1 MRNKTIFTDNCNN
14 RKCEEGTLTKP
25 NFYLFRAV
33 DTLKQIGSKKVSH
46 SEEKICKRSE
56 DETLVPPVS

>member
-1 MRNKTIFTDNCNN
+1 MRNKTNSIENCNHG
-14 RKCEEGTLTKP
+14 KCEEGTVTRP

-33 DTLKQIGSKKVSH
+33 DTLEQIWSKKVTDSD
-46 SEEKICKRSE
+46 EKICKMSE